1 MRLNINIATQPYE
14 SARRF
19 VVVWGSA
26 LAALAVITVAL
37 IVAAVTSYVGSRP
50 IAAQTREVNA
60 RIAQLER
67 EKASGEALLNQPGN
81 RELRQRSRFLNT
93 LFARKSFSW
102 TQVFADLE
110 KIMPP
115 RVRVVSIRPDFT
127 PQNQLQIHLQAIG
140 DSRDKAID
148 LVRKLEQSPMFREA
162 RVREEK
168 DEPNGPNSGVEFE
181 IVAQYVP
188 QVESQQAQ
196 SAMPSDHKGQ

>member
-1 MRLNINIATQPYE
+1 MRLNINLASQPYE

-26 LAALAVITVAL
+26 LAVLAL
-37 IVAAVTSYVGSRP
+37 ITAGLILAAVTSYLGSRP
-50 IAAQTREVNA
+50 IAKQTSELNA

-67 EKASGEALLNQPGN
+67 EKATGEAMLNQPGN
-81 RELRQRSRFLNT
+81 REMRQRSRFLNT

-110 KIMPP
+110 KIMPS

-127 PQNQLQIHLQAIG
+127 PENQLQIHLQAIG

-148 LVRKLEQSPMFREA
+148 LVRRLEQSPMFRDA

-188 QVESQQAQ
+188 QLESQQAK
-196 SAMPSDHKGQ
+196 SATPERKGQ

>member
-1 MRLNINIATQPYE
+1 MRLNINLATQPYE

-19 VVVWGSA
+19 VVMWGSA
-26 LAALAVITVAL
+26 LVALAAITVAL
-37 IVAAVTSYVGSRP
+37 LMIAVSSYMGSRP
-50 IAAQTREVNA
+50 IAAQTRDLNA
-60 RIAQLER
+60 RIAQLDRER
-67 EKASGEALLNQPGN
+67 TAGEALLNQPGN
-81 RELRQRSRFLNT
+81 RELRLRSRFLNT

-127 PQNQLQIHLQAIG
+127 PENQLQIHLQAIG

-148 LVRKLEQSPMFREA
+148 LVRKLEQSPMFRDA

-188 QVESQQAQ
+188 QVESQQA
-196 SAMPSDHKGQ
+196 AMAADRKGQ

>member
-1 MRLNINIATQPYE
+1 MRLNINLASQPYE

-19 VVVWGSA
+19 VLVWGSG
-26 LAALAVITVAL
+26 LVALAVLTVVL
-37 IVAAVTSYVGSRP
+37 IAAAVSSYMGSRP
-50 IAAQTREVNA
+50 IAAQTRELNA
-60 RIAQLER
+60 RIAQLDR
-67 EKASGEALLNQPGN
+67 EKTAGEALLNQPSN

-127 PQNQLQIHLQAIG
+127 PENQLQIHLQAIG

-162 RVREEK
+162 WVREEK
-168 DEPNGPNSGVEFE
+168 DQPNGPNSGVEFE

-188 QVESQQAQ
+188 QVEAQQAQ
-196 SAMPSDHKGQ
+196 SAVAADRKGQ